1 MNGCYIHTSE
11 SRYAMSDSLGCYSIP
26 VTYGDEVDRVDSG
39 GHGGRTIFAAYFACG
54 GNNRYL
60 CVCIR

>member
-1 MNGCYIHTSE
+1 MNGSYNHTSE

-39 GHGGRTIFAAYFACG
+39 GQRRMAGGIMKGCCA
-54 GNNRYL
+54 
-60 CVCIR
+60 